1 MLSNV
6 VLNRLQIRLV
16 GFISIDANTTS
27 LTTVFT
33 LNKSSSQYLYWS
45 YVLTLQK
52 TWFGH
57 Y

>member
-1 MLSNV
+1 MLLNV